1 MRRFLLCMAILLIP
15 ALVFGQ
21 AQTTGRVT
29 GKVVDEEGN
38 PVAGARV
45 TLISSALQGE
55 RIVKTADNGVFLAA
69 LLPVGP
75 YAVEI
80 SAPGMSPISLSFRLG
95 VGQTVPLDVVLKQG
109 EQIVEEVTVYGTAT
123 PLETTSLGEN
133 FDYAVGVEELPIQ
146 NREVERV
153 AEFAPNVAFGP
164 TPNTLSISGAPSF
177 DTVVLLDGA
186 EVSDPYFGSAP
197 TLYLEDAVEEVQ
209 VMTSGISARYG
220 RFQGGVINAITKSG
234 GNTFE
239 GMFRASFNKQSWDSQ
254 SPFGEDQSDQLNDVY
269 QVTLGG
275 YMLKDHLWFFLGAR
289 TQEGATDASVQL
301 ALQDGSSPAFTT
313 TDEEDRWQ
321 FKLRGAITSDHI
333 IELNYLNYERN
344 RTDRAGLPAGNILA
358 ANGIR
363 SDPREIYT
371 GVYQGVLTPN
381 LFLDFQATSKRVSIQ
396 SGPDP
401 ARSDASPFFDFGIGA
416 VFNNHWWDF
425 EDPSNRDN
433 DTLGLNLTQ
442 AISTS
447 NWGSHTLEYGAQ
459 YVNSTTG
466 GENVQSVTGLNMLPV
481 PLGTTN
487 FSVST
492 NDPTVTLYNMNSAI
506 SGSGAGDLYIYRW
519 QALGLEGDQE
529 LTNLGVYVQD
539 TWEIDKWRFD
549 VGLRYDAYDG
559 TGPQPLNNFDF
570 SEIAPRLG
578 LTYNI
583 NQNWQVQA
591 TWGRYISRFND
602 GIFGNVTGV
611 GAAPYVQSIYTG
623 DEFLLASADDLELIL
638 RDDAAFCGGQPNSS
652 CWNAVNFVNDT
663 NQPVQFL
670 GEGVDA
676 PYADDFNF
684 SVRYALPR
692 NAGTMVFAVTD
703 RKFKNLLDDFVG
715 GVEGPD
721 IPESIGTARI
731 VTDPLPSDPNNP
743 ASFPFDWVKWDN
755 SSMAERRYQAFTVIA
770 DYRPSANWGIGGNYT
785 YSLSQGNYEGEGRNQ
800 PAIGTAIGTY
810 VDSRPEA
817 SAVPYG
823 TLQSDIPHRLRA
835 WGTYR
840 WNFDRAGQFVLG
852 AVYTWQSGAV
862 WSNTANVAYTSTP
875 AYFNDQGTYTHFY
888 NGRGNQRFQGF
899 WHTDLSGRYQF
910 PIWKRLQGWLKLD
923 VFNFT
928 NEGAL
933 TSFNTSGS
941 TDSSGGVPVWA
952 PGGAFGRIES
962 ELDYQIP
969 RSYFLTFGLT
979 F

>member
-1 MRRFLLCMAILLIP
+1 MAILLIP

-80 SAPGMSPISLSFRLG
+80 SAPGMQPISLSFRLG

-123 PLETTSLGEN
+123 PLETTSLGDN

-146 NREVERV
+146 NRDIERV
-153 AEFAPNVAFGP
+153 AEFAPNVSFGP
-164 TPNTLSISGAPSF
+164 TPNTLAISGAPSF

-209 VMTSGISARYG
+209 VMTSGVSARYG
-220 RFQGGVINAITKSG
+220 RFQGGVINAITKTG
-234 GNTFE
+234 GNTFD
-239 GMFRASFNKQSWDSQ
+239 GMLRATYNKESWNSQ
-254 SPFGEDQSDQLNDVY
+254 TPFGEDQSDELNEVY
-269 QVTLGG
+269 QLTFGG

-289 TQEGATDASVQL
+289 TLESAQDNSVQL
-301 ALQDGSSPAFTT
+301 SLPGGGAPSFTT
-313 TDEEDRWQ
+313 NDAEDRWQ
-321 FKLRGAITSDHI
+321 FKLRGAITSDHV
-333 IELNYLNYERN
+333 IELNYLNYERTRSN
-344 RTDRAGLPAGNILA
+344 RAGLPAGNILA

-363 SDPREIYT
+363 DDPREIYT

-381 LFLDFQATSKRVSIQ
+381 LFLDLQATSKRVAIL

-416 VFNNHWWDF
+416 VFNNHWWDYN
-425 EDPSNRDN
+425 DPGNRDN
-433 DTLGLNLTQ
+433 DTIGLNLTQ

-459 YVNSTTG
+459 YVKSTTG

-487 FSVST
+487 FSV
-492 NDPTVTLYNMNSAI
+492 PTSNPETTLYNINSFVT
-506 SGSGAGDLYIYRW
+506 GTGAADMYIYKW
-519 QALGLEGDQE
+519 EALGLQGDQE
-529 LTNLGVYVQD
+529 LENLGIYVQD

-549 VGLRYDAYDG
+549 IGLRYDAYDG
-559 TGPQPLNNFDF
+559 SGPQTIQNFDF
-570 SEIAPRLG
+570 DEIAPRLG

-591 TWGRYISRFND
+591 TWGKYISRFND

-611 GAAPYVQSIYTG
+611 GAAPYVQSVYTG
-623 DEFLLASADDLELIL
+623 PEYLLA
-638 RDDAAFCGGQPNSS
+638 DAATMERVLRNDPAECGGETNAS
-652 CWNAVNFVNDT
+652 CWNLVTFVNDT
-663 NQPVQFL
+663 QQPVQFL
-670 GEGVDA
+670 GDGVTA
-676 PYADDFNF
+676 PYANDFNF

-692 NAGTMVFAVTD
+692 NSGSLVFALTD

-715 GVEGPD
+715 GVEGPNGLFFRD
-721 IPESIGTARI
+721 
-731 VTDPLPSDPNNP
+731 VVDPLPPDPNDP

-755 SSMAERRYQAFTVIA
+755 ASQAERQYQAFTVIA

-785 YSLSQGNYEGEGRNQ
+785 YSQTQGNYEGEGRNQ

-810 VDSRPEA
+810 VASRPTEA
-817 SAVPYG
+817 AVPFG
-823 TLQSDIPHRLRA
+823 TLNSDIPHRLRF
-835 WGTYR
+835 WGNYR

-852 AVYTWQSGAV
+852 AIYTYQSGFV
-862 WSNTANVAYTSTP
+862 WSQSANVSYSDTP
-875 AYFNDQGTYTHFY
+875 EYINDQGTYTHYYF
-888 NGRGNQRFQGF
+888 GRGNQRFQGF
-899 WHTDLSGRYQF
+899 WAADLSARYQF
-910 PIWKRLQGWLKLD
+910 PIWKRLQGWVKVD
-923 VFNFT
+923 MINFT
-928 NEGAL
+928 NEGTL

-941 TDSSGGVPVWA
+941 TDNSGGVPQWA

-962 ELDYQIP
+962 ELDYQTP
-969 RSYFLTFGLT
+969 RQYLLTLGLT